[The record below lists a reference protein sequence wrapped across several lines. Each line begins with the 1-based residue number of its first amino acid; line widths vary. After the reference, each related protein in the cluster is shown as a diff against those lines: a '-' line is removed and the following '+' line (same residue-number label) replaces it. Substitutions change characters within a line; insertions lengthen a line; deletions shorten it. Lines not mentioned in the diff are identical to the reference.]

1 MKRGDYKTK
10 KSNVIKLNAFYDK
23 VKKNKIKDI
32 QDGKRNLQ

>member
-23 VKKNKIKDI
+23 VKKNKIKELYF
-32 QDGKRNLQ
+32 KKK